1 MLSLHESKLMNFL
14 KKLSIASKIFLIPII
29 AAVSFAVYLV
39 ITVYTALNN
48 GSILLKVQSEQFP
61 ALQQSAST
69 LTDMKRVRD
78 TLSSAVTT
86 GDQDTLALAK
96 EIADDTEG
104 GLKKISALSPDFRAD
119 ISKISSG
126 FDAYFEVAFDVSQ
139 SMVNGTADFSRLGEL
154 SAQMNKSYDDVI
166 SAMSSFRDV
175 QQSAFENAFEN
186 IDSANT
192 SLISTGVILAIAVT
206 VLLFATALP
215 IVRGIKQSIDEVVR
229 SLKDIAQENGDLTVR
244 IETNSEDEIGELVY
258 WFNQFMDK
266 LQGVVRD
273 VVEASLPLSNLA
285 QNLRGVTEE
294 TQRTIEVQQK
304 SATNAKS
311 AVDTMSG
318 SVDGVAHSAAQAAGD
333 ANEATSAASEG
344 RQIVQ
349 QTVTSIQQLA
359 ENVRETA
366 DVIARLESDSNKV
379 GSVLDVIKGIAEQTN
394 LLALN
399 AAIEAARAGEQGR
412 GFAVVAD
419 EVRTLAS
426 RTQQSTEEIQ
436 STIEQL
442 QNAAHS
448 AVEVMARGT
457 EQATNSVETANKSG
471 VSLETI
477 TSTIGRINKMNEQ
490 IAHNTEDQRTVAVD
504 IVRHVDEIHE
514 RTEQTASR
522 SGELGTMCNELADLA
537 QHLESI
543 AKQFRV

>member
-1 MLSLHESKLMNFL
+1 MNFL
-14 KKLSIASKIFLIPII
+14 KKMPIATKIFLIPGI
-29 AAVSFAVYLV
+29 AALSFIIYLL

-48 GSILLKVQSEQFP
+48 GATLEKVQKVQFP
-61 ALQQSAST
+61 ALQLSAST
-69 LTDMKRVRD
+69 LVDMQKVRD
-78 TLSSAVTT
+78 TLASAVTT
-86 GDQDTLALAK
+86 GDQDTLTMAQELAEEAK
-96 EIADDTEG
+96 SGLNQIASISPEFRSEI
-104 GLKKISALSPDFRAD
+104 SR
-119 ISKISSG
+119 ISSG
-126 FDAYFEVAFDVSQ
+126 FDNYFDVAYDVSQ

-154 SAQMNKSYDDVI
+154 SAQMNLSYDGAI
-166 SAMSSFRDV
+166 AAMSQFRDA
-175 QQSAFENAFEN
+175 QQAAFEEAFKN
-186 IDSANT
+186 TDSANT
-192 SLISTGVILAIAVT
+192 SLISTGVILAVVVT
-206 VLLFATALP
+206 ILLFGTAVP
-215 IVRGIKQSIDEVVR
+215 IVRGIKQSIDDVVR

-244 IETNSEDEIGELVY
+244 IETKSEDEIGELVY

-294 TQRTIEVQQK
+294 TQRTIDVQQK
-304 SATNAKS
+304 SATNAKR

-318 SVDGVAHSAAQAAGD
+318 SVDGVAHSAAQAASD
-333 ANEATSAASEG
+333 ANKATTAASEG

-448 AVEVMARGT
+448 AVEVMSRGT
-457 EQATNSVETANKSG
+457 EQATSSVETANKAGS
-471 VSLETI
+471 SLETI
-477 TSTIGRINKMNEQ
+477 TSTIGRINQMNEQ

-522 SGELGTMCNELADLA
+522 SGELGSMCNELADLA

>member
-1 MLSLHESKLMNFL
+1 MNFL
-14 KKLSIASKIFLIPII
+14 KKMPIATKIFLIPGI
-29 AAVSFAVYLV
+29 AALSFIIYLL

-48 GSILLKVQSEQFP
+48 GATLEKVQKVQFP
-61 ALQQSAST
+61 ALQLSAST
-69 LTDMKRVRD
+69 LVDMQKVRD
-78 TLSSAVTT
+78 TLASAVTT
-86 GDQDTLALAK
+86 GDQDTLTMAQELAEEAK
-96 EIADDTEG
+96 SGLNQIASISPEFRSEI
-104 GLKKISALSPDFRAD
+104 SR
-119 ISKISSG
+119 ISSG
-126 FDAYFEVAFDVSQ
+126 FDNYFDVAYDVSQ
-139 SMVNGTADFSRLGEL
+139 SMVKGTADFSRLGEL
-154 SAQMNKSYDDVI
+154 SAQMNQSYDGAI
-166 SAMSSFRDV
+166 AAMSQFRDA
-175 QQSAFENAFEN
+175 QQAAFEEAFKN
-186 IDSANT
+186 TDSANT
-192 SLISTGVILAIAVT
+192 SLISTGVILAVVVT
-206 VLLFATALP
+206 VLLFGTAVP
-215 IVRGIKQSIDEVVR
+215 IVRGIKQSIDDVVR

-244 IETNSEDEIGELVY
+244 IETKSEDEIGELVY

-294 TQRTIEVQQK
+294 TQRTIDVQQK
-304 SATNAKS
+304 SATNAKR

-318 SVDGVAHSAAQAAGD
+318 SVDGVAHSAAQAASD
-333 ANEATSAASEG
+333 ANEATTAASEG

-448 AVEVMARGT
+448 AVEVMSRGT
-457 EQATNSVETANKSG
+457 EQATSSVETANKAGS
-471 VSLETI
+471 SLETI
-477 TSTIGRINKMNEQ
+477 TSTIGRINQMNEQ

-522 SGELGTMCNELADLA
+522 SGELGSMCNELADLA

>member
-1 MLSLHESKLMNFL
+1 MNFL
-14 KKLSIASKIFLIPII
+14 KKMPIASKIFLIPGI
-29 AAVSFAVYLV
+29 AAISFVIYLL

-48 GSILLKVQSEQFP
+48 GATLEKVQQVQFP

-69 LTDMKRVRD
+69 LVDMQKVRD

-86 GDQDTLALAK
+86 GDQDTLTMAQNLAK
-96 EIADDTEG
+96 EVKAGLNQIGSISPEFRTEIA
-104 GLKKISALSPDFRAD
+104 KISA
-119 ISKISSG
+119 G
-126 FDAYFEVAFDVSQ
+126 FDDYFKVAFDVSQ
-139 SMVNGTADFSRLGEL
+139 SMVDGTADFSRLGEL
-154 SAQMNKSYDDVI
+154 SSQMNSSYDDAI
-166 SAMSSFRDV
+166 AAMSTFRDA
-175 QQSAFENAFEN
+175 QQAAFEEAFENT
-186 IDSANT
+186 DRANT
-192 SLISTGVILAIAVT
+192 SLISTGVILAIVVT
-206 VLLFATALP
+206 ILLFATAVP
-215 IVRGIKQSIDEVVR
+215 IVRGIKQSIDDVVR

-244 IETNSEDEIGELVY
+244 IETKSEDEIGELVY

-294 TQRTIEVQQK
+294 TQRTINVQQQ

-318 SVDGVAHSAAQAAGD
+318 SVDGVAHSAAQAASD

-442 QNAAHS
+442 QSAAHS

-457 EQATNSVETANKSG
+457 EQASSSVETANKAGS
-471 VSLETI
+471 SLETI
-477 TSTIGRINKMNEQ
+477 TSTIGRINQMNEQ

-504 IVRHVDEIHE
+504 IVRHVDEIHQ
-514 RTEQTASR
+514 RTEQTSSR
-522 SGELGTMCNELADLA
+522 SVELGTMCNELADLA

>member
-1 MLSLHESKLMNFL
+1 MNFL
-14 KKLSIASKIFLIPII
+14 KKMPIATKIFLIPGI
-29 AAVSFAVYLV
+29 AALSFIIYLL

-48 GSILLKVQSEQFP
+48 GATLEKVQKVQFP
-61 ALQQSAST
+61 ALQLSAST
-69 LTDMKRVRD
+69 LVDMQKVRD
-78 TLSSAVTT
+78 TLASAVTT
-86 GDQDTLALAK
+86 GDQDTLTMAQELAEEAK
-96 EIADDTEG
+96 SGLNQIASISPEFRSEI
-104 GLKKISALSPDFRAD
+104 SR
-119 ISKISSG
+119 ISSG
-126 FDAYFEVAFDVSQ
+126 FDNYFDVAYDVSQ
-139 SMVNGTADFSRLGEL
+139 SMVKGTADFSRLGEL
-154 SAQMNKSYDDVI
+154 SAQMNQSYDGAI
-166 SAMSSFRDV
+166 AAMSQFRDA
-175 QQSAFENAFEN
+175 QQAAFEEAFKN
-186 IDSANT
+186 TDSANT
-192 SLISTGVILAIAVT
+192 SLISTGVILAVVVT
-206 VLLFATALP
+206 ILLFGTAVP
-215 IVRGIKQSIDEVVR
+215 IVRGIKQSIDDVVR

-244 IETNSEDEIGELVY
+244 IETKSEDEIGELVY

-294 TQRTIEVQQK
+294 TQRTIDVQQK
-304 SATNAKS
+304 SATNAKR

-318 SVDGVAHSAAQAAGD
+318 SVDGVAHSAAQAASD
-333 ANEATSAASEG
+333 ANEATTAASEG

-448 AVEVMARGT
+448 AVEVMSRGT
-457 EQATNSVETANKSG
+457 EQATSSVETANKAGS
-471 VSLETI
+471 SLETI
-477 TSTIGRINKMNEQ
+477 TSTIGRINQMNEQ

-522 SGELGTMCNELADLA
+522 SGELGSMCNELADLA

-543 AKQFRV
+543 AKQFRM

>member
-1 MLSLHESKLMNFL
+1 MNFL
-14 KKLSIASKIFLIPII
+14 KKMSIASKIFLIPGI
-29 AAVSFAVYLV
+29 AAISFIIYLL

-48 GSILLKVQSEQFP
+48 GATLEKVQQVQFP
-61 ALQQSAST
+61 ALQVSAT
-69 LTDMKRVRD
+69 ALVEMQKVRD
-78 TLSSAVTT
+78 TLASAVTT
-86 GDQDTLALAK
+86 GDQDTLAMAQDLANEAK
-96 EIADDTEG
+96 ANLNQIAA
-104 GLKKISALSPDFRAD
+104 ISSDFRPE
-119 ISKISSG
+119 ISRIASG
-126 FDAYFEVAFDVSQ
+126 FDDYFKVAFEVSQ
-139 SMVNGTADFSRLGEL
+139 SMVDGTADFSRIGDL
-154 SAQMNKSYDDVI
+154 SAQMNKSYDGVI
-166 SAMSSFRDV
+166 AAMTRFSDE
-175 QQSAFENAFEN
+175 QQIAFEKAFE
-186 IDSANT
+186 DTDTANT
-192 SLISTGVILAIAVT
+192 SLISTGIVLAIVVT
-206 VLLFATALP
+206 VLLFATAVP
-215 IVRGIKQSIDEVVR
+215 IVRGIKQSIDDVVR

-244 IETNSEDEIGELVY
+244 IETKSEDEIGDLVY

-294 TQRTIEVQQK
+294 TQRTIDVQQL
-304 SATNAKS
+304 SATNAKR

-333 ANEATSAASEG
+333 ANEATNAASEG

-349 QTVTSIQQLA
+349 KTVTSIQQLA
-359 ENVRETA
+359 DNVRETA
-366 DVIARLESDSNKV
+366 DVIARLEADSNKV

-436 STIEQL
+436 NTIEQL
-442 QNAAHS
+442 QSAAHS

-457 EQATNSVETANKSG
+457 EQAISSVETANHAGS
-471 VSLETI
+471 SLETI
-477 TSTIGRINKMNEQ
+477 TSTIGRINQMNEQ
-490 IAHNTEDQRTVAVD
+490 IAQNTEEQRSVAID

-522 SGELGTMCNELADLA
+522 SGELGSMCNELADLA

>member
-1 MLSLHESKLMNFL
+1 MNFL
-14 KKLSIASKIFLIPII
+14 KKMPIATKIFLIPGI
-29 AAVSFAVYLV
+29 AALSFIVYLL
-39 ITVYTALNN
+39 ITVFTALNN
-48 GSILLKVQSEQFP
+48 GATLEKVQKVQYP
-61 ALQQSAST
+61 ALQLSAST
-69 LTDMKRVRD
+69 LVEMQKVRD
-78 TLSSAVTT
+78 TLASAVTT
-86 GDQDTLALAK
+86 GDQDTLAVAQDLAK
-96 EIADDTEG
+96 EAKSGLNQIAN
-104 GLKKISALSPDFRAD
+104 ISSDFRSD
-119 ISKISSG
+119 ISRISSG
-126 FDAYFEVAFDVSQ
+126 FDDYFKVAFDVSQ
-139 SMVNGTADFSRLGEL
+139 SMIDGTADFSRLGEL
-154 SAQMNKSYDDVI
+154 SSQMNNSYDGVI
-166 SAMSSFRDV
+166 ASMTRFRDE
-175 QQSAFENAFEN
+175 QEAAFEEAFENT
-186 IDSANT
+186 DTANT
-192 SLISTGVILAIAVT
+192 SLISTGVILAIVVT
-206 VLLFATALP
+206 VLLFATAIP
-215 IVRGIKQSIDEVVR
+215 IVRGIKQSIDDVVR

-244 IETNSEDEIGELVY
+244 IDTKSEDEIGELVY

-294 TQRTIEVQQK
+294 TQRTIDVQQQ
-304 SATNAKS
+304 SATNAKR

-318 SVDGVAHSAAQAAGD
+318 SVDGVAHSAAQAAND
-333 ANEATSAASEG
+333 ANEATTAAGEG
-344 RQIVQ
+344 RKIVQ

-366 DVIARLESDSNKV
+366 DVIARLEADSNKV

-448 AVEVMARGT
+448 AVEVMSRGT
-457 EQATNSVETANKSG
+457 EQATSSVETANKAGS
-471 VSLETI
+471 SLETI
-477 TSTIGRINKMNEQ
+477 TSTIGRINQMNEQ

-504 IVRHVDEIHE
+504 IVRHVDEIHQ

-522 SGELGTMCNELADLA
+522 SGELGSMCNELADLA

>member
-1 MLSLHESKLMNFL
+1 MNFL
-14 KKLSIASKIFLIPII
+14 KKMPIATKIFLIPGI
-29 AAVSFAVYLV
+29 AALSFIVYLL
-39 ITVYTALNN
+39 ITVFTALNN
-48 GSILLKVQSEQFP
+48 GATLEKVQKVQYP
-61 ALQQSAST
+61 ALQLSAST
-69 LTDMKRVRD
+69 LVEMQKVRD
-78 TLSSAVTT
+78 TLASAVTT
-86 GDQDTLALAK
+86 GDQDTLSVAQDLAQEAK
-96 EIADDTEG
+96 SGLNQIAN
-104 GLKKISALSPDFRAD
+104 ISSDFRSD
-119 ISKISSG
+119 ISRISSG
-126 FDAYFEVAFDVSQ
+126 FDDYFKVAFDVSQ
-139 SMVNGTADFSRLGEL
+139 SMIDGTADFSRLGEL
-154 SAQMNKSYDDVI
+154 SSQMNNSYDGVI
-166 SAMSSFRDV
+166 ASMTRFRDE
-175 QQSAFENAFEN
+175 QEAAFEEAFENT
-186 IDSANT
+186 DTANT
-192 SLISTGVILAIAVT
+192 SLISTGVILAIVVT
-206 VLLFATALP
+206 ILLFATAIP
-215 IVRGIKQSIDEVVR
+215 IVRGIKQSIDDVVR

-244 IETNSEDEIGELVY
+244 IDTKSEDEIGELVY

-294 TQRTIEVQQK
+294 TQRTIDVQQQ
-304 SATNAKS
+304 SATNAKR

-318 SVDGVAHSAAQAAGD
+318 SVDGVAHSAAQAAND
-333 ANEATSAASEG
+333 ANEATTAAGEG
-344 RQIVQ
+344 RKIVQ

-366 DVIARLESDSNKV
+366 DVIARLEADSNKV

-448 AVEVMARGT
+448 AVEVMSRGT
-457 EQATNSVETANKSG
+457 EQATSSVETANKAGS
-471 VSLETI
+471 SLETI
-477 TSTIGRINKMNEQ
+477 TSTIGRINQMNEQ

-504 IVRHVDEIHE
+504 IVRHVDEIHQ

-522 SGELGTMCNELADLA
+522 SGELGSMCNELADLA

>member
-1 MLSLHESKLMNFL
+1 MNFL
-14 KKLSIASKIFLIPII
+14 KKMPIATKIFLIPGI
-29 AAVSFAVYLV
+29 AALSFIVYLL
-39 ITVYTALNN
+39 ITVFTALNN
-48 GSILLKVQSEQFP
+48 GATLEKVQKVQYP
-61 ALQQSAST
+61 ALQLSAST
-69 LTDMKRVRD
+69 LVEMQKVRD
-78 TLSSAVTT
+78 TLASAVTT
-86 GDQDTLALAK
+86 GDQDTLAVAQDLAQEAK
-96 EIADDTEG
+96 SGLNQIAN
-104 GLKKISALSPDFRAD
+104 ISSDFRSD
-119 ISKISSG
+119 ISRISSG
-126 FDAYFEVAFDVSQ
+126 FDDYFKVAFDVSQ
-139 SMVNGTADFSRLGEL
+139 SMIDGTADFSRLGEL
-154 SAQMNKSYDDVI
+154 SSQMNNSYDGVI
-166 SAMSSFRDV
+166 ASMTRFRDE
-175 QQSAFENAFEN
+175 QEAAFEEAFENT
-186 IDSANT
+186 DTANT
-192 SLISTGVILAIAVT
+192 SLISTGVILAIVVT
-206 VLLFATALP
+206 VLLFATAIP
-215 IVRGIKQSIDEVVR
+215 IVRGIKQSIDDVVR

-244 IETNSEDEIGELVY
+244 IDTKSEDEIGELVY

-294 TQRTIEVQQK
+294 TQRTIDVQQQ
-304 SATNAKS
+304 SATNAKR

-318 SVDGVAHSAAQAAGD
+318 SVDGVAHSAAQAAND
-333 ANEATSAASEG
+333 ANEATTAAGEG
-344 RQIVQ
+344 RKIVQ

-366 DVIARLESDSNKV
+366 DVIARLEADSNKV

-448 AVEVMARGT
+448 AVEVMSRGT
-457 EQATNSVETANKSG
+457 EQATSSVETANKAGS
-471 VSLETI
+471 SLETI
-477 TSTIGRINKMNEQ
+477 TSTIGRINQMNEQ

-504 IVRHVDEIHE
+504 IVRHVDEIHQ

-522 SGELGTMCNELADLA
+522 SGELGSMCNELADLA

>member
-1 MLSLHESKLMNFL
+1 MNFL
-14 KKLSIASKIFLIPII
+14 KKMPIATKIFLIPGI
-29 AAVSFAVYLV
+29 AALSFVIYLL

-48 GSILLKVQSEQFP
+48 GATLEKVQKVQFP
-61 ALQQSAST
+61 ALQLSAST
-69 LTDMKRVRD
+69 LVDMQKVRD
-78 TLSSAVTT
+78 TLASAVTT
-86 GDQDTLALAK
+86 GDQDTLTMAQELAEEAK
-96 EIADDTEG
+96 SGLNQIAS
-104 GLKKISALSPDFRAD
+104 ISPDFRGD
-119 ISKISSG
+119 ISRISSG
-126 FDAYFEVAFDVSQ
+126 FDSYFDVAYDVSQ

-154 SAQMNKSYDDVI
+154 SAKMNQSYDGAI
-166 SAMSSFRDV
+166 ASMSQFRDA
-175 QQSAFENAFEN
+175 QQAAFEEAFKN
-186 IDSANT
+186 TDSANT
-192 SLISTGVILAIAVT
+192 SLISTGVILAVVVT
-206 VLLFATALP
+206 ILLFGTAVP
-215 IVRGIKQSIDEVVR
+215 IVRGIKQSIDDVVR

-244 IETNSEDEIGELVY
+244 IETKSEDEIGELVY

-294 TQRTIEVQQK
+294 TQRTIDVQQK
-304 SATNAKS
+304 SATNAKR

-318 SVDGVAHSAAQAAGD
+318 SVDGVAHSAAQAASD
-333 ANEATSAASEG
+333 ANEATTAASEG

-448 AVEVMARGT
+448 AVEVMSRGT
-457 EQATNSVETANKSG
+457 EQATNSVETANKAGS
-471 VSLETI
+471 SLETI
-477 TSTIGRINKMNEQ
+477 TSTIGRINQMNEQ

-522 SGELGTMCNELADLA
+522 SGELGSMCNELADLA

>member
-1 MLSLHESKLMNFL
+1 MNFL
-14 KKLSIASKIFLIPII
+14 KKMPIATKIFLIPGI
-29 AAVSFAVYLV
+29 AALSFIIYLL

-48 GSILLKVQSEQFP
+48 GATLEKVQKVQFP
-61 ALQQSAST
+61 ALQLSAST
-69 LTDMKRVRD
+69 LVDMQKVRD
-78 TLSSAVTT
+78 TLASAVTT
-86 GDQDTLALAK
+86 GDQDTLTVAQELAEETK
-96 EIADDTEG
+96 KGLSQIAS
-104 GLKKISALSPDFRAD
+104 ISPEFRSD
-119 ISKISSG
+119 ISRISSG
-126 FDAYFEVAFDVSQ
+126 FDKYFDVAYDVSQ
-139 SMVNGTADFSRLGEL
+139 SMVDGTADFSRLGEL
-154 SAQMNKSYDDVI
+154 SAQMNQSYDGAIV
-166 SAMSSFRDV
+166 AMSQFRDA
-175 QQSAFENAFEN
+175 QQAAFEKAFENT
-186 IDSANT
+186 DSANT
-192 SLISTGVILAIAVT
+192 SLISSGVILAIVVT
-206 VLLFATALP
+206 ILLFATAVPL
-215 IVRGIKQSIDEVVR
+215 VRGIKQSIDDVVR

-244 IETNSEDEIGELVY
+244 IETKSEDEIGDLVY

-294 TQRTIEVQQK
+294 TQRTIDVQQQ
-304 SATNAKS
+304 SATNAKQ

-318 SVDGVAHSAAQAAGD
+318 SVDGVAHSAAQAASD
-333 ANEATSAASEG
+333 ANEATTAASEG

-366 DVIARLESDSNKV
+366 DVIGRLESDSNKV

-442 QNAAHS
+442 QSAAHS

-457 EQATNSVETANKSG
+457 EQATSSVETANKAGS
-471 VSLETI
+471 SLETI
-477 TSTIGRINKMNEQ
+477 TSTIGRINQMNEQ

>member
-1 MLSLHESKLMNFL
+1 MNFL
-14 KKLSIASKIFLIPII
+14 KKMPIATKIFLIPGI
-29 AAVSFAVYLV
+29 AALSFIIYLL

-48 GSILLKVQSEQFP
+48 GATLEKVQKVQFP
-61 ALQQSAST
+61 ALQLSAST
-69 LTDMKRVRD
+69 LVDMQKVRD
-78 TLSSAVTT
+78 TLASAVTT
-86 GDQDTLALAK
+86 GDEDTLTMAQELAEEAK
-96 EIADDTEG
+96 SGLNQIASISPEFRSEI
-104 GLKKISALSPDFRAD
+104 SR
-119 ISKISSG
+119 ISSG
-126 FDAYFEVAFDVSQ
+126 FDNYFDVAYDVSQ
-139 SMVNGTADFSRLGEL
+139 SMVKGTADFSRLGEL
-154 SAQMNKSYDDVI
+154 SAQMNQSYDGAI
-166 SAMSSFRDV
+166 AAMSQFRDA
-175 QQSAFENAFEN
+175 QQAAFEEAFKN
-186 IDSANT
+186 TDSANT
-192 SLISTGVILAIAVT
+192 SLISTGVILAVVVT
-206 VLLFATALP
+206 ILLFGTAVP
-215 IVRGIKQSIDEVVR
+215 IVRGIKQSIDDVVR

-244 IETNSEDEIGELVY
+244 IETKSEDEIGELVY

-294 TQRTIEVQQK
+294 TQRTIDVQQK
-304 SATNAKS
+304 SATNAKR

-318 SVDGVAHSAAQAAGD
+318 SVDGVAHSAAQAASD
-333 ANEATSAASEG
+333 ANEATTAASEG

-448 AVEVMARGT
+448 AVEVMSRGT
-457 EQATNSVETANKSG
+457 EQATSSVETANKAGS
-471 VSLETI
+471 SLETI
-477 TSTIGRINKMNEQ
+477 TSTIGRINQMNEQ

-522 SGELGTMCNELADLA
+522 SGELGSMCNELADLA

>member
-1 MLSLHESKLMNFL
+1 MNFL
-14 KKLSIASKIFLIPII
+14 KKMPIATKIFLIPGI
-29 AAVSFAVYLV
+29 AALSFIIYLL

-48 GSILLKVQSEQFP
+48 GATLEKVQKVQFP
-61 ALQQSAST
+61 ALQLSAST
-69 LTDMKRVRD
+69 LVDMQKVRD
-78 TLSSAVTT
+78 TLASAVTT
-86 GDQDTLALAK
+86 GDQDTLTMAQELAEEAK
-96 EIADDTEG
+96 SGLNQIASISPEFRSEI
-104 GLKKISALSPDFRAD
+104 SR
-119 ISKISSG
+119 ISSG
-126 FDAYFEVAFDVSQ
+126 FDNYFDVAYDVSQ

-154 SAQMNKSYDDVI
+154 SAQMNQSYDGAI
-166 SAMSSFRDV
+166 AAMSQFRDA
-175 QQSAFENAFEN
+175 QQAAFEEAFKN
-186 IDSANT
+186 TDSANT
-192 SLISTGVILAIAVT
+192 SLISTGVILAVVVT
-206 VLLFATALP
+206 VLLFGTAVP
-215 IVRGIKQSIDEVVR
+215 IVRGIKQSIDDVVR

-244 IETNSEDEIGELVY
+244 IETKSEDEIGELVY

-294 TQRTIEVQQK
+294 TQRTIDVQQK
-304 SATNAKS
+304 SATNAKR

-318 SVDGVAHSAAQAAGD
+318 SVDGVAHSAAQAASD
-333 ANEATSAASEG
+333 ANEATTAAREG

-448 AVEVMARGT
+448 AVEVMSRGT
-457 EQATNSVETANKSG
+457 EQATSSVETANKAGS
-471 VSLETI
+471 SLETI
-477 TSTIGRINKMNEQ
+477 TSTIGRINQMNEQ

-522 SGELGTMCNELADLA
+522 SGELGSMCNELADLA
-537 QHLESI
+537 PHLESI
-543 AKQFRV
+543 AKRFRV

>member
-1 MLSLHESKLMNFL
+1 MNFL
-14 KKLSIASKIFLIPII
+14 KKMSIASKIFLIPGI
-29 AAVSFAVYLV
+29 AAISFIIYLL

-48 GSILLKVQSEQFP
+48 GATLEKVQQVQFP
-61 ALQQSAST
+61 ALQVSAT
-69 LTDMKRVRD
+69 ALVEMQKVRD
-78 TLSSAVTT
+78 TLASAVTT
-86 GDQDTLALAK
+86 GDQDTLAMAQDLANEAK
-96 EIADDTEG
+96 ANLNQIAA
-104 GLKKISALSPDFRAD
+104 ISSDFRPE
-119 ISKISSG
+119 ISRIASG
-126 FDAYFEVAFDVSQ
+126 FDDYFKVAFEVSQ
-139 SMVNGTADFSRLGEL
+139 SMVDGTADFSRIGDL
-154 SAQMNKSYDDVI
+154 SAQMNKSYDGVI
-166 SAMSSFRDV
+166 AAMTRFSDE
-175 QQSAFENAFEN
+175 QQIAFEKAFE
-186 IDSANT
+186 DTDTANT
-192 SLISTGVILAIAVT
+192 SLISTGIVLAIVVT
-206 VLLFATALP
+206 VLLFATAVP
-215 IVRGIKQSIDEVVR
+215 IVRGIKQSIDDVVR

-244 IETNSEDEIGELVY
+244 IETKSEDEIGDLVY

-294 TQRTIEVQQK
+294 TQRTIDVQQL
-304 SATNAKS
+304 SATNAKR

-333 ANEATSAASEG
+333 ANEATNAASEG

-349 QTVTSIQQLA
+349 KTVTSIQQLA
-359 ENVRETA
+359 DNVRETA
-366 DVIARLESDSNKV
+366 DVIARLEADSNKV

-436 STIEQL
+436 NTIEQL
-442 QNAAHS
+442 QSAAHS

-457 EQATNSVETANKSG
+457 EQATSSVETANHAGS
-471 VSLETI
+471 SLETI

-490 IAHNTEDQRTVAVD
+490 IAQNTEEQRSVAID

-522 SGELGTMCNELADLA
+522 SGELGSMCNELADLA

>member
-1 MLSLHESKLMNFL
+1 MNFL
-14 KKLSIASKIFLIPII
+14 KKMPIATKIFLIPGI
-29 AAVSFAVYLV
+29 AALSFVIYLL

-48 GSILLKVQSEQFP
+48 GATLEKVQKVQFP
-61 ALQQSAST
+61 ALQLSAST
-69 LTDMKRVRD
+69 LVDMQKVRD
-78 TLSSAVTT
+78 TLASAVTT
-86 GDQDTLALAK
+86 GDQDTLTMAQELAEEAK
-96 EIADDTEG
+96 SGLNQIAS
-104 GLKKISALSPDFRAD
+104 ISPDFRAD
-119 ISKISSG
+119 ISRISSG
-126 FDAYFEVAFDVSQ
+126 FDSYFDVAYDVSQ

-154 SAQMNKSYDDVI
+154 SAKMNQSYDGAI
-166 SAMSSFRDV
+166 ASMSQFRDA
-175 QQSAFENAFEN
+175 QQAAFEEAFKN
-186 IDSANT
+186 TDSANT
-192 SLISTGVILAIAVT
+192 SLISTGVILAVVVT
-206 VLLFATALP
+206 ILLFGTAVP
-215 IVRGIKQSIDEVVR
+215 IVRGIKQSIDDVVR

-244 IETNSEDEIGELVY
+244 IETKSEDEIGELVY

-294 TQRTIEVQQK
+294 TQRTIDVQQK
-304 SATNAKS
+304 SATNAKR

-318 SVDGVAHSAAQAAGD
+318 SVDGVAHSAAQAASD
-333 ANEATSAASEG
+333 ANEATTAASEG

-448 AVEVMARGT
+448 AVEVMSRGT
-457 EQATNSVETANKSG
+457 EQATNSVETANKAGS
-471 VSLETI
+471 SLETI
-477 TSTIGRINKMNEQ
+477 TSTIGRINQMNEQ

-504 IVRHVDEIHE
+504 IVRHVDEIHQ

-522 SGELGTMCNELADLA
+522 SGELGSMCNELADLA

>member
-1 MLSLHESKLMNFL
+1 MNFL
-14 KKLSIASKIFLIPII
+14 KKMPIATKIFLIPGI
-29 AAVSFAVYLV
+29 AALSFIIYLL

-48 GSILLKVQSEQFP
+48 GATLEKVQKVQFP
-61 ALQQSAST
+61 ALQLSAST
-69 LTDMKRVRD
+69 LVDMQKVRD
-78 TLSSAVTT
+78 TLASAVTT
-86 GDQDTLALAK
+86 GDQDTLTMAQELAEEAK
-96 EIADDTEG
+96 SGLNQIASISPEFRSEI
-104 GLKKISALSPDFRAD
+104 SR
-119 ISKISSG
+119 ISSG
-126 FDAYFEVAFDVSQ
+126 FDNYFDVAYDVSQ

-154 SAQMNKSYDDVI
+154 SAQMNQSYDGAI
-166 SAMSSFRDV
+166 AAMSQFRDA
-175 QQSAFENAFEN
+175 QQAAFEEAFKN
-186 IDSANT
+186 TDSANT
-192 SLISTGVILAIAVT
+192 SLISTGVILAVVVT
-206 VLLFATALP
+206 ILLFGTAVP
-215 IVRGIKQSIDEVVR
+215 IVRGIKQSIDDVVR

-244 IETNSEDEIGELVY
+244 IETKSEDEIGELVY

-294 TQRTIEVQQK
+294 TQRTIDVQQK
-304 SATNAKS
+304 SATNAKR

-318 SVDGVAHSAAQAAGD
+318 SVDGVAHSAAQAASD
-333 ANEATSAASEG
+333 ANEATTAASEG

-448 AVEVMARGT
+448 AVEVMSRGT
-457 EQATNSVETANKSG
+457 EQATSSVETANKAGS
-471 VSLETI
+471 SLETI
-477 TSTIGRINKMNEQ
+477 TSTIGRINQMNEQ

-522 SGELGTMCNELADLA
+522 SGELGSMCNELADLA

-543 AKQFRV
+543 AKQFKV

>member
-1 MLSLHESKLMNFL
+1 MNFL
-14 KKLSIASKIFLIPII
+14 KKMPIATKIFLIPGI
-29 AAVSFAVYLV
+29 AALSFIIYLL
-39 ITVYTALNN
+39 ITVYVALNN
-48 GSILLKVQSEQFP
+48 GDTLEKVEKVQFP
-61 ALQQSAST
+61 ALQLSAST
-69 LTDMKRVRD
+69 LVDMQKVRD

-86 GDQDTLALAK
+86 GDQDTLSAASELASDAK
-96 EIADDTEG
+96 AGLDEIKA
-104 GLKKISALSPDFRAD
+104 ISPEFGPA
-119 ISKISSG
+119 ISKISQG
-126 FDAYFEVAFDVSQ
+126 FDDYFEVAFGVSQ
-139 SMVNGTADFSRLGEL
+139 SMVDGTADFSRLGQL
-154 SAQMNKSYDDVI
+154 SSQMNGSYDAVI
-166 SAMSSFRDV
+166 ASMSNFRDE
-175 QQSAFENAFEN
+175 QQAAFVESFERTNA
-186 IDSANT
+186 ANT
-192 SLISTGVILAIAVT
+192 SLISTGVVMTIVVT
-206 VLLFATALP
+206 LLLFATAVP
-215 IVRGIKQSIDEVVR
+215 IVRGIKQSIDDVVR

-244 IETNSEDEIGELVY
+244 IATKSEDEIGELVY

-266 LQGVVRD
+266 LQGVVKD

-285 QNLRGVTEE
+285 QNLRGLTEE
-294 TQRTIEVQQK
+294 TQRTIDIQQQ
-304 SATNAKS
+304 SAQNAKL

-333 ANEATSAASEG
+333 ANEATSAAGEG

-349 QTVTSIQQLA
+349 QTVSSIQQLA

-366 DVIARLESDSNKV
+366 DVIGRLESDSNKV

-442 QNAAHS
+442 QSAAHS
-448 AVEVMARGT
+448 AVEVMSRGT
-457 EQATNSVETANKSG
+457 EQATNSVETANKAG

-477 TSTIGRINKMNEQ
+477 TSTIGRINQMNEQ
-490 IAHNTEDQRTVAVD
+490 IAHNTEDQRSVAVD
-504 IVRHVDEIHE
+504 IVKHVEEIHQ
-514 RTEQTASR
+514 RTEQTSSR
-522 SGELGTMCNELADLA
+522 SGELGVMCNELADLA

>member
-1 MLSLHESKLMNFL
+1 MNFL
-14 KKLSIASKIFLIPII
+14 KKMPIATKIFLIPGI
-29 AAVSFAVYLV
+29 AALSFVIYLL

-48 GSILLKVQSEQFP
+48 GATLEKVQKVQFP
-61 ALQQSAST
+61 ALQLSAST
-69 LTDMKRVRD
+69 LVDMQKVRD
-78 TLSSAVTT
+78 TLASAVTT
-86 GDQDTLALAK
+86 GDQDTLTMAQELAEEAK
-96 EIADDTEG
+96 SGLNQIAS
-104 GLKKISALSPDFRAD
+104 ISPDFRGD
-119 ISKISSG
+119 ISRISSG
-126 FDAYFEVAFDVSQ
+126 FDSYFDVAYDVSQ

-154 SAQMNKSYDDVI
+154 SAKMNQSYDGAI
-166 SAMSSFRDV
+166 ASMSQFRDA
-175 QQSAFENAFEN
+175 QQAAFEEAFKN
-186 IDSANT
+186 TDSANT
-192 SLISTGVILAIAVT
+192 SLISTGVILAVVVT
-206 VLLFATALP
+206 ILLFGTAVP
-215 IVRGIKQSIDEVVR
+215 IVRGIKQSIDDVVR

-244 IETNSEDEIGELVY
+244 IETKSEDEIGDLVY

-294 TQRTIEVQQK
+294 TQRTIDVQQK
-304 SATNAKS
+304 SATNAKR

-318 SVDGVAHSAAQAAGD
+318 SVDGVAHSAAQAASD
-333 ANEATSAASEG
+333 ANEATTAASEG

-448 AVEVMARGT
+448 AVEVMSRGT
-457 EQATNSVETANKSG
+457 EQATSSVETANKAGS
-471 VSLETI
+471 SLETI
-477 TSTIGRINKMNEQ
+477 TSTIGRINQMNEQ

-522 SGELGTMCNELADLA
+522 SGELGSMCNELADLA

>member
-1 MLSLHESKLMNFL
+1 MNFL
-14 KKLSIASKIFLIPII
+14 KKMSIASKIFLIPGI
-29 AAVSFAVYLV
+29 AAISFVIYLL

-48 GSILLKVQSEQFP
+48 GATLEKVQQVQFP

-69 LTDMKRVRD
+69 LVDMQKVRD

-86 GDQDTLALAK
+86 GDQDTLIMAQNLAK
-96 EIADDTEG
+96 EVKAGLNQIESISPEFRTEIA
-104 GLKKISALSPDFRAD
+104 KISA
-119 ISKISSG
+119 G
-126 FDAYFEVAFDVSQ
+126 FDDYFKVAFDVSQ
-139 SMVNGTADFSRLGEL
+139 SMVDGTADFSRLGEL
-154 SAQMNKSYDDVI
+154 SSQMNSSYDDAI
-166 SAMSSFRDV
+166 AAMSTFRDA
-175 QQSAFENAFEN
+175 QQAAFEEAFENT
-186 IDSANT
+186 DRANT
-192 SLISTGVILAIAVT
+192 SLISTGVILAIVVT
-206 VLLFATALP
+206 ILLFATAVP
-215 IVRGIKQSIDEVVR
+215 IVRGIKQSIDDVVR

-244 IETNSEDEIGELVY
+244 IETKSEDEIGELVY

-273 VVEASLPLSNLA
+273 VVEASLPLSHLA
-285 QNLRGVTEE
+285 QNLRGATEE
-294 TQRTIEVQQK
+294 TQRTINVQQQ

-318 SVDGVAHSAAQAAGD
+318 SVDGVAHSAAQAASD

-442 QNAAHS
+442 QSAAHS

-457 EQATNSVETANKSG
+457 EQASSSVETANKAGS
-471 VSLETI
+471 SLETI
-477 TSTIGRINKMNEQ
+477 TSTIGRINQMNEQ
-490 IAHNTEDQRTVAVD
+490 IAHNTEEQRAVAVD
-504 IVRHVDEIHE
+504 IVRHVDEIHQ
-514 RTEQTASR
+514 RTEQTSSR
-522 SGELGTMCNELADLA
+522 SVELGTMCNELADLA

>member
-1 MLSLHESKLMNFL
+1 MNFL
-14 KKLSIASKIFLIPII
+14 KKMPIASKIFLIPGI
-29 AAVSFAVYLV
+29 AAISFIIYLL

-48 GSILLKVQSEQFP
+48 GATLEKVQQVQFP
-61 ALQQSAST
+61 ALQISAT
-69 LTDMKRVRD
+69 ALVEMQKVRD
-78 TLSSAVTT
+78 TLASAVTT
-86 GDQDTLALAK
+86 GDQDTLAMAQDLASEAK
-96 EIADDTEG
+96 ANLNQIAG
-104 GLKKISALSPDFRAD
+104 ISSDFRPE
-119 ISKISSG
+119 ISRIASG
-126 FDAYFEVAFDVSQ
+126 FDDYFKVAFEVSQ
-139 SMVNGTADFSRLGEL
+139 SMVDGTADFSRIGEL
-154 SAQMNKSYDDVI
+154 SAQMNKSYDGVI
-166 SAMSSFRDV
+166 AAMTRFSDEQKITFEK
-175 QQSAFENAFEN
+175 AFE
-186 IDSANT
+186 DTDTANT
-192 SLISTGVILAIAVT
+192 SLISTGIVLAIVVT
-206 VLLFATALP
+206 VLLFATAVP
-215 IVRGIKQSIDEVVR
+215 IVRGIKQSIDDVVR

-244 IETNSEDEIGELVY
+244 IETKSEDEIGDLVY

-285 QNLRGVTEE
+285 QNLRGLTEE
-294 TQRTIEVQQK
+294 TQRTIDVQQL
-304 SATNAKS
+304 SATNAKR

-333 ANEATSAASEG
+333 ANEATNAASEG

-349 QTVTSIQQLA
+349 KTVTSIQQLA
-359 ENVRETA
+359 DNVRETA
-366 DVIARLESDSNKV
+366 DVIARLEADSNKV

-436 STIEQL
+436 HTIEQL

-457 EQATNSVETANKSG
+457 EQATSSVETANHAGS
-471 VSLETI
+471 SLETI
-477 TSTIGRINKMNEQ
+477 TSTIGRINQMNEQ
-490 IAHNTEDQRTVAVD
+490 IAQNTEEQRSVAID

-514 RTEQTASR
+514 RTEQTANR
-522 SGELGTMCNELADLA
+522 SGELGSMCNELADLA

>member
-1 MLSLHESKLMNFL
+1 MNFL
-14 KKLSIASKIFLIPII
+14 KKMPIATKIFLIPGI
-29 AAVSFAVYLV
+29 AALSFIIYLL

-48 GSILLKVQSEQFP
+48 GATLEKVQKVQFP
-61 ALQQSAST
+61 ALQLSAST
-69 LTDMKRVRD
+69 LVDMQKVRD
-78 TLSSAVTT
+78 TLASAVTT
-86 GDQDTLALAK
+86 GDQDTLTMAQELAEEAK
-96 EIADDTEG
+96 SGLNQIASISPEFRSEI
-104 GLKKISALSPDFRAD
+104 SR
-119 ISKISSG
+119 ISSG
-126 FDAYFEVAFDVSQ
+126 FDNYFDVAYDVSQ

-154 SAQMNKSYDDVI
+154 SAQMNLSYDGAI
-166 SAMSSFRDV
+166 AAMSQFRDA
-175 QQSAFENAFEN
+175 QQAAFEEAFKN
-186 IDSANT
+186 TDSANT
-192 SLISTGVILAIAVT
+192 SLISTGVILAVVVT
-206 VLLFATALP
+206 VLLFGTAVP
-215 IVRGIKQSIDEVVR
+215 IVRGIKQSVDDVVR

-244 IETNSEDEIGELVY
+244 IETKSEDEIGELVY

-294 TQRTIEVQQK
+294 TQRTIDVQQK
-304 SATNAKS
+304 SATNAKR

-318 SVDGVAHSAAQAAGD
+318 SVDGVAHSAAQAASD
-333 ANEATSAASEG
+333 ANKATTAASEG

-448 AVEVMARGT
+448 AVEVMSRGT
-457 EQATNSVETANKSG
+457 EQATSSVETANKAGS
-471 VSLETI
+471 SLETI
-477 TSTIGRINKMNEQ
+477 TSTIGRINQMNEQ

-522 SGELGTMCNELADLA
+522 SGELGSMCNELADLA

>member
-1 MLSLHESKLMNFL
+1 MNFL
-14 KKLSIASKIFLIPII
+14 KKMSIASKIFLIPGI
-29 AAVSFAVYLV
+29 AAISFVIYLL

-48 GSILLKVQSEQFP
+48 GATLEKVQQVQFP

-69 LTDMKRVRD
+69 LVDMQKVRD

-86 GDQDTLALAK
+86 GDQDTLIMAQNLAK
-96 EIADDTEG
+96 EVKAGLNQIESISPEFRTEIA
-104 GLKKISALSPDFRAD
+104 KISA
-119 ISKISSG
+119 G
-126 FDAYFEVAFDVSQ
+126 FDDYFKVAFDVSQ
-139 SMVNGTADFSRLGEL
+139 SMVDGTADFSRLGEL
-154 SAQMNKSYDDVI
+154 SSQMNSSYDDAI
-166 SAMSSFRDV
+166 AAMSTFRDA
-175 QQSAFENAFEN
+175 QQAAFEEAFENT
-186 IDSANT
+186 DRANT
-192 SLISTGVILAIAVT
+192 SLISTGVILAIVVT
-206 VLLFATALP
+206 ILLFATAVP
-215 IVRGIKQSIDEVVR
+215 IVRGIKQSIDDVVR

-244 IETNSEDEIGELVY
+244 IETKSEYEIGELVY

-294 TQRTIEVQQK
+294 TQRTINVQQQ

-318 SVDGVAHSAAQAAGD
+318 SVDGVAHSAAQAASD

-442 QNAAHS
+442 QSAAHS

-457 EQATNSVETANKSG
+457 EQASSSVETANKAGS
-471 VSLETI
+471 SLETI
-477 TSTIGRINKMNEQ
+477 TSTIGRINQMNEQ

-504 IVRHVDEIHE
+504 IVRHVDEIHQ
-514 RTEQTASR
+514 RTEQTSSR
-522 SGELGTMCNELADLA
+522 SVELGTMCNELADLA

>member
-1 MLSLHESKLMNFL
+1 MNFL
-14 KKLSIASKIFLIPII
+14 KKMPIATKIFLIPGI
-29 AAVSFAVYLV
+29 AALSFIIYLL

-48 GSILLKVQSEQFP
+48 GATLEKVQKVQFP
-61 ALQQSAST
+61 ALQLSAST
-69 LTDMKRVRD
+69 LVDMQKVRD
-78 TLSSAVTT
+78 TLASAVTT
-86 GDQDTLALAK
+86 GDQDTLTMAQELAEEAK
-96 EIADDTEG
+96 SGLNQIASISPEFRSEI
-104 GLKKISALSPDFRAD
+104 SR
-119 ISKISSG
+119 ISSG
-126 FDAYFEVAFDVSQ
+126 FDNYFDVAYDVSQ

-154 SAQMNKSYDDVI
+154 SAQMNQSYDGAI
-166 SAMSSFRDV
+166 AAMSQFRDA
-175 QQSAFENAFEN
+175 QQAAFEEAFKN
-186 IDSANT
+186 TDSANT
-192 SLISTGVILAIAVT
+192 SLISTGVILAVVVT
-206 VLLFATALP
+206 ILLFGTAVP
-215 IVRGIKQSIDEVVR
+215 IVRGIKQSIDDVVR

-244 IETNSEDEIGELVY
+244 IETKSEDEIGELVY

-294 TQRTIEVQQK
+294 TQRTIDVQQK
-304 SATNAKS
+304 SATNAKR

-318 SVDGVAHSAAQAAGD
+318 SVDGVAHSAAQAASD
-333 ANEATSAASEG
+333 ANEATTAASEG

-399 AAIEAARAGEQGR
+399 AAIEAARAGEHGR

-419 EVRTLAS
+419 EVRTLATS
-426 RTQQSTEEIQ
+426 SKATTDKIQ

-448 AVEVMARGT
+448 AVEVMSRGT
-457 EQATNSVETANKSG
+457 EQATSSVETANKAGS
-471 VSLETI
+471 SLETI
-477 TSTIGRINKMNEQ
+477 TSTIGRINQMNEQ

-522 SGELGTMCNELADLA
+522 SGELGSMCNELADLA

>member
-1 MLSLHESKLMNFL
+1 MNFL
-14 KKLSIASKIFLIPII
+14 KKMPIATKIFLIPGI
-29 AAVSFAVYLV
+29 AALSFIIFLL

-48 GSILLKVQSEQFP
+48 GATLEKVQKVQFP
-61 ALQQSAST
+61 ALQLSAST
-69 LTDMKRVRD
+69 LVDMQKVRD

-86 GDQDTLALAK
+86 GDQDTLSVAQDLAA
-96 EIADDTEG
+96 EVET
-104 GLKKISALSPDFRAD
+104 GLNQISAISPEFRPEM
-119 ISKISSG
+119 SKISTG
-126 FDAYFEVAFDVSQ
+126 FEDYFEVAFDVSK
-139 SMVNGTADFSRLGEL
+139 SMVDGTADFSRLGEL
-154 SAQMNKSYDDVI
+154 SSQMNSSYDGVI
-166 SAMSSFRDV
+166 ASMTRFRDA
-175 QQSAFENAFEN
+175 QQAAFEEAFQN
-186 IDSANT
+186 TDSANT
-192 SLISTGVILAIAVT
+192 SLISTGVILTIAVT
-206 VLLFATALP
+206 ILLFATAVP
-215 IVRGIKQSIDEVVR
+215 IVRGIKLSIDEVVR

-244 IETNSEDEIGELVY
+244 IETKSEDEIGELVY

-266 LQGVVRD
+266 LQGVVKD

-294 TQRTIEVQQK
+294 TQRTIDVQQK
-304 SATNAKS
+304 SATNAKQ

-318 SVDGVAHSAAQAAGD
+318 SVDGVAHSAAQAASD
-333 ANEATSAASEG
+333 ANEATTAASEG

-457 EQATNSVETANKSG
+457 EQATNSVETANKAGS
-471 VSLETI
+471 SLETI
-477 TSTIGRINKMNEQ
+477 TSTIGRINQMNEQ

-522 SGELGTMCNELADLA
+522 SGELGSMCNELADLA

>member
-1 MLSLHESKLMNFL
+1 MNFL
-14 KKLSIASKIFLIPII
+14 KKMPIATKIFLIPGI
-29 AAVSFAVYLV
+29 AALSFIIYLL

-48 GSILLKVQSEQFP
+48 GATLEKVQKVQFP
-61 ALQQSAST
+61 ALQLSAST
-69 LTDMKRVRD
+69 LVDMQKVRD
-78 TLSSAVTT
+78 TLASAVTT
-86 GDQDTLALAK
+86 GDEDTLTMAQELAEEAK
-96 EIADDTEG
+96 SGLNQIASISPEFRSEI
-104 GLKKISALSPDFRAD
+104 SR
-119 ISKISSG
+119 ISSG
-126 FDAYFEVAFDVSQ
+126 FDSYFDVAYDVSQ

-154 SAQMNKSYDDVI
+154 SAQMNQSYDGAI
-166 SAMSSFRDV
+166 AAMSQFRDA
-175 QQSAFENAFEN
+175 QQAAFEEAFKN
-186 IDSANT
+186 TDSANT
-192 SLISTGVILAIAVT
+192 SLISTGVILAVVVT
-206 VLLFATALP
+206 ILLFGTAVP
-215 IVRGIKQSIDEVVR
+215 IVRGIKQSIDDVVR

-244 IETNSEDEIGELVY
+244 IETKSEDEIGELVY

-294 TQRTIEVQQK
+294 TQRTIDVQQK
-304 SATNAKS
+304 SATNAKR

-318 SVDGVAHSAAQAAGD
+318 SVDGVAHSAAQAASD
-333 ANEATSAASEG
+333 ANKATTAASEG

-448 AVEVMARGT
+448 AVEVMSRGT
-457 EQATNSVETANKSG
+457 EQATSSVETANKAGS
-471 VSLETI
+471 SLETI
-477 TSTIGRINKMNEQ
+477 TSTIGRINQMNEQ

-522 SGELGTMCNELADLA
+522 SGELGSMCNELADLA

>member
-1 MLSLHESKLMNFL
+1 MNFL
-14 KKLSIASKIFLIPII
+14 KKMPIATKIFLIPGI
-29 AAVSFAVYLV
+29 AALSFIIYLL
-39 ITVYTALNN
+39 ITVYVALNN
-48 GSILLKVQSEQFP
+48 GDTLEKVEKVQFP
-61 ALQQSAST
+61 ALQLSAST
-69 LTDMKRVRD
+69 LVDMQKVRD

-86 GDQDTLALAK
+86 GDQDTLSAASELASDAK
-96 EIADDTEG
+96 AGLDEIKA
-104 GLKKISALSPDFRAD
+104 ISPEFGPA
-119 ISKISSG
+119 ISKISQG
-126 FDAYFEVAFDVSQ
+126 FDDYFEVAYGVSQ
-139 SMVNGTADFSRLGEL
+139 SMVDGTADFSRLGQL
-154 SAQMNKSYDDVI
+154 SSQMNGSYDAVI
-166 SAMSSFRDV
+166 ASMSNFRDE
-175 QQSAFENAFEN
+175 QQAAFVESFERTNA
-186 IDSANT
+186 ANT
-192 SLISTGVILAIAVT
+192 SLISTGVVMTIVVT
-206 VLLFATALP
+206 LLLFATAVP
-215 IVRGIKQSIDEVVR
+215 IVRGIKQSIDDVVR

-244 IETNSEDEIGELVY
+244 IATKSEDEIGELVY

-266 LQGVVRD
+266 LQGVVKD

-285 QNLRGVTEE
+285 QNLRGLTEE
-294 TQRTIEVQQK
+294 TQRTIDIQQQ
-304 SATNAKS
+304 SAQNAKL

-333 ANEATSAASEG
+333 ANEATSAAGEG

-349 QTVTSIQQLA
+349 QTVSSIQQLA

-366 DVIARLESDSNKV
+366 DVIGRLESDSNKV

-442 QNAAHS
+442 QSAAHS
-448 AVEVMARGT
+448 AVEVMSRGT
-457 EQATNSVETANKSG
+457 EQATNSVETANKAG

-477 TSTIGRINKMNEQ
+477 TSTIGRINQMNEQ
-490 IAHNTEDQRTVAVD
+490 IAHNTEDQRSVAVD
-504 IVRHVDEIHE
+504 IVKHVEEIHQ
-514 RTEQTASR
+514 RTEQTSSR
-522 SGELGTMCNELADLA
+522 SGELGVMCNELADLA

>member
-1 MLSLHESKLMNFL
+1 MNFL
-14 KKLSIASKIFLIPII
+14 KKMPIATKIFLIPGI
-29 AAVSFAVYLV
+29 AALSFIIYLL
-39 ITVYTALNN
+39 ITIYTALNN
-48 GSILLKVQSEQFP
+48 GDILEKVQKVQFP
-61 ALQQSAST
+61 ALQLSAST
-69 LTDMKRVRD
+69 LVEMQKVRD

-86 GDQDTLALAK
+86 GDQDTLQAAK
-96 EIADDTEG
+96 DLVSEAKSGLDRIAN
-104 GLKKISALSPDFRAD
+104 ISPEFRSD
-119 ISKISSG
+119 ISKISDG
-126 FDAYFEVAFDVSQ
+126 FDTYFDTAFDVSQ
-139 SMVNGTADFSRLGEL
+139 SMVNGTADFSRLGQL
-154 SAQMNKSYDDVI
+154 SSEMNSSYDAVI
-166 SAMSSFRDV
+166 AAMTRFRDE
-175 QQSAFENAFEN
+175 QQAAFEKSFEST
-186 IDSANT
+186 DTANT
-192 SLISTGVILAIAVT
+192 SLISTGVLMTIVVT
-206 VLLFATALP
+206 LVLFATAIP
-215 IVRGIKQSIDEVVR
+215 IVQGIKKSIDDVVR

-244 IETNSEDEIGELVY
+244 IATNSEDEIGDLVH

-266 LQGVVRD
+266 LQGVVKD

-285 QNLRGVTEE
+285 QNLRGLTEE
-294 TQRTIEVQQK
+294 TQRTIDVQQQ
-304 SATNAKS
+304 SATNAKR

-349 QTVTSIQQLA
+349 QTVSSIQQLA
-359 ENVRETA
+359 DNVRETA

-457 EQATNSVETANKSG
+457 EQAGSSVETANKAG

-477 TSTIGRINKMNEQ
+477 TSTIGRINQMNEQ
-490 IAHNTEDQRTVAVD
+490 IAHNTEDQRSVAID

>member
-1 MLSLHESKLMNFL
+1 MNFL
-14 KKLSIASKIFLIPII
+14 NKMPIATKIFLIPGI
-29 AAVSFAVYLV
+29 AALSFVVYLL
-39 ITVYTALNN
+39 ITIYTALNN
-48 GSILLKVQSEQFP
+48 GATLEKVQQVQFP
-61 ALQQSAST
+61 ALQLSAST
-69 LTDMKRVRD
+69 LVEMQKVRD

-86 GDQDTLALAK
+86 GDQDTLTMAQELAEGAK
-96 EIADDTEG
+96 NGLNQIASISPEFRSEI
-104 GLKKISALSPDFRAD
+104 SR
-119 ISKISSG
+119 ISSG
-126 FDAYFEVAFDVSQ
+126 FDDYFKVAFDVSQ

-154 SAQMNKSYDDVI
+154 SAQMNKSYDGVI
-166 SAMSSFRDV
+166 AAMSQFRDA
-175 QQSAFENAFEN
+175 QQTAFEEAFENT
-186 IDSANT
+186 DSANT
-192 SLISTGVILAIAVT
+192 SLISTGVILAIVVT
-206 VLLFATALP
+206 VLLFATAVP
-215 IVRGIKQSIDEVVR
+215 IVRGIKQSIDDVVR

-244 IETNSEDEIGELVY
+244 IETKSEDEIGELVY

-294 TQRTIEVQQK
+294 TQRTIDVQQK
-304 SATNAKS
+304 SATNAKR

-318 SVDGVAHSAAQAAGD
+318 SVDGVAHSAAQAASD
-333 ANEATSAASEG
+333 ANEATTAAGEG

-457 EQATNSVETANKSG
+457 EQASSSVETANKAGS
-471 VSLETI
+471 SLETI
-477 TSTIGRINKMNEQ
+477 TSTIGRINQMNEQ
-490 IAHNTEDQRTVAVD
+490 IAHNTEDQRSVAID

>member
-1 MLSLHESKLMNFL
+1 MNFL
-14 KKLSIASKIFLIPII
+14 KKMPIATKIFLIPGI
-29 AAVSFAVYLV
+29 AALSFIIYLL

-48 GSILLKVQSEQFP
+48 GATLEKVQKVQFP
-61 ALQQSAST
+61 ALQLSAST
-69 LTDMKRVRD
+69 LVDMQKVRD
-78 TLSSAVTT
+78 TLASAVTT
-86 GDQDTLALAK
+86 GDEDTLTMAQELAEEAK
-96 EIADDTEG
+96 SGLNQIASISPEFRSEI
-104 GLKKISALSPDFRAD
+104 SR
-119 ISKISSG
+119 ISSG
-126 FDAYFEVAFDVSQ
+126 FDNYFDVAYDVSQ

-154 SAQMNKSYDDVI
+154 SAQMNQSYDGAI
-166 SAMSSFRDV
+166 AAMSQFRDA
-175 QQSAFENAFEN
+175 QQAAFEEAFKN
-186 IDSANT
+186 TDSANT
-192 SLISTGVILAIAVT
+192 SLISTGVILAVVVT
-206 VLLFATALP
+206 ILLFGTAVP
-215 IVRGIKQSIDEVVR
+215 IVRGIKQSIDDVVR

-244 IETNSEDEIGELVY
+244 IETKSEDEIGDLVY

-294 TQRTIEVQQK
+294 TQRTIDVQQR
-304 SATNAKS
+304 SATNAKQ

-318 SVDGVAHSAAQAAGD
+318 SVDGVAHSAAQAASD
-333 ANEATSAASEG
+333 ANEATTAASEG

-448 AVEVMARGT
+448 AVEVMSRGT
-457 EQATNSVETANKSG
+457 EQATSSVETANKAGS
-471 VSLETI
+471 SLETI
-477 TSTIGRINKMNEQ
+477 TSTIGRINQMNEQ

-522 SGELGTMCNELADLA
+522 SGELGSMCNELADLA

>member
-1 MLSLHESKLMNFL
+1 MNFL
-14 KKLSIASKIFLIPII
+14 KKMPIATKIFLIPGI
-29 AAVSFAVYLV
+29 AALSFIVYLL
-39 ITVYTALNN
+39 ITVFTALNN
-48 GSILLKVQSEQFP
+48 GATLEKVQKVQYP
-61 ALQQSAST
+61 ALQLSAST
-69 LTDMKRVRD
+69 LVEMQKVRD

-86 GDQDTLALAK
+86 GDQDTLSVAQDLAQEAK
-96 EIADDTEG
+96 SGLNQIAN
-104 GLKKISALSPDFRAD
+104 ISPDFRSD
-119 ISKISSG
+119 ISRISSG
-126 FDAYFEVAFDVSQ
+126 FDDYFKVAFDVSQ
-139 SMVNGTADFSRLGEL
+139 SMIDGTADFSRLGEL
-154 SAQMNKSYDDVI
+154 SSQMNNSYDGVI
-166 SAMSSFRDV
+166 ASMTRFRDE
-175 QQSAFENAFEN
+175 QEAAFEEAFENT
-186 IDSANT
+186 DTANT
-192 SLISTGVILAIAVT
+192 SLISTGVILAIVVT
-206 VLLFATALP
+206 ILLFATAIP
-215 IVRGIKQSIDEVVR
+215 IVRGIKQSIDDVVR

-244 IETNSEDEIGELVY
+244 IDTKSEDEIGELVY

-294 TQRTIEVQQK
+294 TQRTIDVQQQ
-304 SATNAKS
+304 SATNAKR

-318 SVDGVAHSAAQAAGD
+318 SVDGVAHSAAQAAND
-333 ANEATSAASEG
+333 ANEATTAAGEG
-344 RQIVQ
+344 RKIVQ

-366 DVIARLESDSNKV
+366 DVIARLEADSNKV

-448 AVEVMARGT
+448 AVEVMSRGT
-457 EQATNSVETANKSG
+457 EQATSSVETANKAGS
-471 VSLETI
+471 SLETI
-477 TSTIGRINKMNEQ
+477 TSTIGRINQMNEQ

-504 IVRHVDEIHE
+504 IVRHVDEIHQ

-522 SGELGTMCNELADLA
+522 SGELGSMCNELADLA

>member
-1 MLSLHESKLMNFL
+1 MNFL
-14 KKLSIASKIFLIPII
+14 KKMPIATKIFLIPGI
-29 AAVSFAVYLV
+29 AALSFIIYLL

-48 GSILLKVQSEQFP
+48 GATLEKVQKVQFP
-61 ALQQSAST
+61 ALQLSAST
-69 LTDMKRVRD
+69 LVDMQKVRD
-78 TLSSAVTT
+78 TLASAVTT
-86 GDQDTLALAK
+86 GDEDTLTMAQELAEEAK
-96 EIADDTEG
+96 SGLNQIASISPEFRSEI
-104 GLKKISALSPDFRAD
+104 SR
-119 ISKISSG
+119 ISSG
-126 FDAYFEVAFDVSQ
+126 FDNYFDVAYDVSQ

-154 SAQMNKSYDDVI
+154 SAQMNQSYDGAI
-166 SAMSSFRDV
+166 AAMSQFRDA
-175 QQSAFENAFEN
+175 QQAAFEEAFKN
-186 IDSANT
+186 TDSANT
-192 SLISTGVILAIAVT
+192 SLISTGVILAVVVT
-206 VLLFATALP
+206 ILLFGTAVP
-215 IVRGIKQSIDEVVR
+215 IVRGIKQSIDDVVR

-244 IETNSEDEIGELVY
+244 IETKSEDEIGELVY

-294 TQRTIEVQQK
+294 TQRTIDVQQK
-304 SATNAKS
+304 SATNAKR

-318 SVDGVAHSAAQAAGD
+318 SVDGVAHSAAQAASD
-333 ANEATSAASEG
+333 ANKATTAASEG

-359 ENVRETA
+359 KNVRETA

-448 AVEVMARGT
+448 AVEVMSRGT
-457 EQATNSVETANKSG
+457 EQATSSVETANKAGS
-471 VSLETI
+471 SLETI
-477 TSTIGRINKMNEQ
+477 TSTIGRINQMNEQ

-522 SGELGTMCNELADLA
+522 SGELGSMCNELADLA